1 MATGR
6 YANIAEQLKWSQ
18 NALKAITTAGLTT
31 WKCSPSA
38 DTKTTGLASITQNPE
53 ESCTEFFFARLPE
66 AVERAVPSSE
76 ARDIILKQLV
86 YENASTAC
94 QSVLRRVKKMGS
106 ISDYIRAS
114 MDIGPSYFQ
123 GVVIAATLQGCAT
136 TQFLNNQQQ
145 RQPNEK
151 DVGLECFSCRHMGHI
166 SKRCPFKEG
175 SIQTPI
181 LEAIIQALMPQ
192 L

>member
-1 MATGR
+1 MHR
-6 YANIAEQLKWSQ
+6 I
-18 NALKAITTAGLTT
+18 
-31 WKCSPSA
+31 
-38 DTKTTGLASITQNPE
+38 
-53 ESCTEFFFARLPE
+53 FFARLPE

-86 YENASTAC
+86 YENASAAC

-166 SKRCPFKEG
+166 SKRCPFQG
-175 SIQTPI
+175 GINTNSYPRGNNTGFNTPAITQTTNQSRPMGI
-181 LEAIIQALMPQ
+181 CPH
-192 L
+192 